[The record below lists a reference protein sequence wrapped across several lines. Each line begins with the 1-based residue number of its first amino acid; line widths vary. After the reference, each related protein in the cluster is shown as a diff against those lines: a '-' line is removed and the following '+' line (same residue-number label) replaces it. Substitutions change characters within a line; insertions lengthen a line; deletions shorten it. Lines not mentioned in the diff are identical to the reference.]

1 MSRDLTSGFLSI
13 LNGKVLT
20 SVIGILSLPLI
31 VRVLGPTGYGNYAF
45 LLSTFSLLMILVSS
59 GVTEGTQKFV
69 AEERDDID
77 RWQSGV
83 VGFYLKL
90 AVVLAVVGSA
100 TLALL
105 TASGVLQQVLERE
118 FEVYFYLLAV
128 LVITVQLRSFVRRAL
143 LGLGLEPY
151 SESLIVVEKLILVGI
166 GLGLAF
172 IGFGVAGFLVAQAI
186 GSAVVFVVGV
196 AVLSRRLSLRAMVR
210 KPMVALPY
218 RELLSFNGLNIV
230 LVLLMTSLF
239 HVDIMMLRLLV
250 SGEQTGF
257 YKAALELAEYIWL
270 IPTAFQTLMLHS
282 TSKMWSRGEHERV
295 SALAGKV
302 TRYVFLITSLL
313 VIGVFALA
321 DRFIPI
327 YYGTEFAVVYQP
339 LSYLLL
345 GAFGFALA
353 IPLSGINTATGRLRP
368 LIGATAL
375 AAVGNI
381 VLNSLLIPR
390 YGMIGAA
397 IATSISYGSMFVLHV
412 VCGYYLGYRPLTGVR
427 PIRVVVTALVSA
439 PLVLGVESVIVNDIV
454 ALVLVPPVGFL
465 LFWAVALTTGAID
478 RREVRVGL
486 SAIPV
491 PVERVSR

>member
-13 LNGKVLT
+13 LNGKILT
-20 SVIGILSLPLI
+20 SVVGILSLPLI

-59 GVTEGTQKFV
+59 GVTEGTQKFI
-69 AEERDDID
+69 AEERGDVD
-77 RWQSGV
+77 RWQAGV

-90 AVVLAVVGSA
+90 AVVLAVIGSV
-100 TLALL
+100 TLVLL
-105 TASGVLQQVLERE
+105 TASGVLQQVLDRE

-128 LVITVQLRSFVRRAL
+128 LVITVQLRSFIRRAL

-151 SESLIVVEKLILVGI
+151 SESLTVVEKIILVGV
-166 GLGLAF
+166 GLGLAS
-172 IGFGVAGFLVAQAI
+172 IGLGVAGFLVAQAI
-186 GSAVVFVVGV
+186 GSTVVLLVGV
-196 AVLSRRLSLRAMVR
+196 IVLSRRLSIRAAIR
-210 KPMVALPY
+210 KPMSSLPY

-282 TSKMWSRGEHERV
+282 TSKMWSRGEHERI
-295 SALAGKV
+295 SDLAGKV

-313 VIGVFALA
+313 VIGVFTLA

-327 YYGTEFAVVYQP
+327 YYGAEFSVVYQP

-353 IPLSGINTATGRLRP
+353 IPISGINTAKGRLWP

-375 AAVGNI
+375 AALGN
-381 VLNSLLIPR
+381 VTLNGILIPQ

-397 IATSISYGSMFVLHV
+397 VATSISYGSMFFLHV
-412 VCGYYLGYRPLTGVR
+412 ACGYYLGYQPLAGLRPVR
-427 PIRVVVTALVSA
+427 IVATAVVSF
-439 PLVLGVESVIVNDIV
+439 PLIFSLESVIANDII

-465 LFWAVALTTGAID
+465 LFWAVALGTGAID
-478 RREVRVGL
+478 RKEVRLGL
-486 SAIPV
+486 SAIPFPV
-491 PVERVSR
+491 PKVSR